1 MMNSKKGLS
10 DTYIM
15 HPQQMGA
22 LMNKILICD
31 DDRAFS
37 MQLST
42 EIRQIM
48 GPASK
53 KTQIRTFARAEDI
66 PRDYLAECDIAF
78 LDIDFSGKSYTGIDI
93 ARQLRKLQSNAVIIF
108 VTNFPEY
115 APEGYEVQAFR
126 YLLKNEICKKLKPYL
141 LQAFSQ
147 LTTVKKVLPISTSG
161 DIVNLPM
168 DSILYIESQLHTVIA
183 HMISNDS
190 KIAPKYTFY
199 STISSLEEQLSSEG
213 FLRIHKSYLVNMKH
227 ITKFQCKE
235 AVLTDGTV
243 LKVSEKNYSEQ
254 KKKYLLWK
262 GRK

>member
-1 MMNSKKGLS
+1 
-10 DTYIM
+10 
-15 HPQQMGA
+15 
-22 LMNKILICD
+22 MNKILICD
-31 DDRAFS
+31 DDRSFS
-37 MQLST
+37 MQLCS

-48 GPASK
+48 GSASQK
-53 KTQIRTFARAEDI
+53 IQIRTFVHAEDI
-66 PRDYLAECDIAF
+66 PKDYLADCDIAF
-78 LDIDFSGKSYTGIDI
+78 LDIDFAGKSYTGIDI
-93 ARQLRKLQSNAVIIF
+93 ARHLRKLQSNAIIIF

-126 YLLKNEICKKLKPYL
+126 YLLKNEIRKKLKPYL

-147 LTTVKKVLPISTSG
+147 LTTAKKVLPISTSG

-168 DSILYIESQLHTVIA
+168 DSILYIESQLHIVIA
-183 HMISNDS
+183 HMISNDP

-199 STISSLEEQLSSEG
+199 STISSLEEQLGSEG

-235 AVLTDGTV
+235 AVLIDGTV
-243 LKVSEKNYSEQ
+243 LKVSEKNYSGQ

-262 GRK
+262 GRQ